1 MRLLVRPQLKIPR
14 IPRII
19 AIFMSPLLATA
30 TLSTHAQSLSDAFD
44 QGAALG
50 RSANAPARS
59 GISGAA
65 AQSHVPGYNT
75 APAQASYFGSPG
87 ISTPAAAAATACT
100 GTGANDGS
108 SAGAG
113 GDLAAQTCSAIDFT
127 QTNATVRPNF
137 SITQSDPLLTGAKS
151 IAADPLSIAG
161 NIAGT
166 YSSCT
171 VQTTT
176 TPDRFETAQCH
187 QVRTTET
194 RSCDKVL
201 IVTPT
206 QVPGCY
212 DGQFLIRVTADP
224 CPTCPDYLVFDF
236 RCGANSYHMHAF
248 TVARATEMLFMD
260 LGSQIVPGTLNTEIP
275 KTPGPSRIG
284 KDICYLTHYSQSCSG
299 TSCSIGAWFS
309 NPCQGTSYYGVSTF
323 VMPTTVSFT
332 DAWDNQCAA
341 LDARTQ

>member
-1 MRLLVRPQLKIPR
+1 MRLPDHPAIVFRKIPR
-14 IPRII
+14 IL
-19 AIFMSPLLATA
+19 AIFMSPLLAA
-30 TLSTHAQSLSDAFD
+30 TSLSAHAQSLSDAFD

-50 RSANAPARS
+50 RSANAPARA

-75 APAQASYFGSPG
+75 APPQASYFGSPG

-100 GTGANDGS
+100 GTGAAIN
-108 SAGAG
+108 AG
-113 GDLAAQTCSAIDFT
+113 GNLAAQTCNAIDFT

-137 SITQSDPLLTGAKS
+137 SITQSDPLLAGAKA
-151 IAADPLSIAG
+151 IAADPQAIAG

-171 VQTTT
+171 VQSTT
-176 TPDRFETAQCH
+176 TPDRFVTALCH
-187 QVRTTET
+187 QVRTMET

-206 QVPGCY
+206 QVPGCH
-212 DGQFLIRVTADP
+212 DGQFLTRVTADP
-224 CPTCPDYLVFDF
+224 CPSCDDYLVFDF
-236 RCGANSYHMHAF
+236 TCGSNSYLMHAF
-248 TVARATEMLFMD
+248 TIIKVNGQVLME
-260 LGSQIVPGTLNTEIP
+260 LGSQSVPGTLDTELP
-275 KTPGPSRIG
+275 KTPGPSRI
-284 KDICYLTHYSQSCSG
+284 DSQVCYQTYYSQSCSG
-299 TSCSIGAWFS
+299 ANCTIGAWFS

-332 DAWDNQCAA
+332 DTWDNQCAA